1 MSPASSVWPKADTP
15 PLRTGCTGRGA
26 LSAES
31 GRRRWS
37 DMEEEGVGEWM
48 KEFSCDLEVKGQ
60 RDVAP
65 GNREVGEEDL
75 EPC

>member
-1 MSPASSVWPKADTP
+1 
-15 PLRTGCTGRGA
+15 
-26 LSAES
+26 
-31 GRRRWS
+31 
-37 DMEEEGVGEWM
+37 MEEEGVGEWM